1 MVAANQTSQV
11 FESFRVTIPYRG
23 PVGADDDWTHWTPR
37 HGAKD
42 PLVPEH
48 HPKWFHET
56 IPNSKLHV
64 FPETGGESM
73 GEGCLVDPRW
83 IPSKRT
89 VKSIWPRWQFV
100 TLAVFLSC
108 ACSIMFFCFP
118 IAQLVYASFAH
129 ENWRN
134 RHQEGKHNIHQK
146 FADEFNRLVLEFFSE
161 WDSCLFSLGLTIGWA
176 RSEWF

>member
-1 MVAANQTSQV
+1 MGPTM
-11 FESFRVTIPYRG
+11 TGPTGPY
-23 PVGADDDWTHWTPR
+23 WTPR

-64 FPETGGESM
+64 FPETGGEDSK
-73 GEGCLVDPRW
+73 GESDVWLIDGGFPAKER
-83 IPSKRT
+83 S
-89 VKSIWPRWQFV
+89 SQFGQDDSD
-100 TLAVFLSC
+100 LGSVFIMC
-108 ACSIMFFCFP
+108 MFFCFP

-161 WDSCLFSLGLTIGWA
+161 
-176 RSEWF
+176 